1 MRAFFGGEWQA
12 GTQQIEVRNPFDGSV
27 IDTVPSLSPDDIGR
41 ALTTLAEGAA
51 IMRKMSAYD
60 RSAILRKAA
69 GLMKEREAELGRTI
83 SSEEGKILAEGNL
96 EASRARETI
105 DVSADEARQ
114 LYSDVVPLDA
124 APAATGKLGF
134 TLRVPCGI
142 VAAICPF
149 NFPLNLVAHKV
160 GPAIAG
166 GNAVII
172 KPASDTPLSALKLV
186 EILLAAGLPPQAIAC
201 VTGSGSKLGNAICT
215 DKRVRKIS
223 FTGSYEIG
231 DAICRMAGVKRVTM
245 ELGSNSPVIV
255 MDDADLEKAA
265 SMVAATGFSNA
276 GQVCISAQRILTDR
290 RIYGDFLDAL
300 QPKVQAITAGNQLD
314 PATKMGPMIREAD
327 AVRVENWVKQAVD
340 GGARKLVGGQRAGS
354 LHPATLLAD
363 VDPKMQISCD
373 ELFGPA
379 VAVTRCD
386 DVKQAIAMANDTNYG
401 LSASIFTQNI
411 DRALHF
417 AREVDSGNLHIN
429 WGTQWRA
436 DLMPY
441 GGLKDSGLG
450 KEGPKY
456 AIREMTEEKMVV
468 IHLGPV

>member
-1 MRAFFGGEWQA
+1 MRMFLCGEWQDRPEKINV
-12 GTQQIEVRNPFDGSV
+12 TNPFNGQV
-27 IDTVPSLSPDDIGR
+27 VDTVPKGTAADVDK
-41 ALTTLAEGAA
+41 ALATLVDGAKL
-51 IMRKMSAYD
+51 MRNMPAYD
-60 RSAILRKAA
+60 RSQILRKAA
-69 GLMKEREAELGRTI
+69 ALMLEREKDLGRTI
-83 SSEEGKILAEGNL
+83 SSEEGKILAEGVF

-105 DVSADEARQ
+105 DVSADEAKRVG
-114 LYSDVVPLDA
+114 SEVIPLDA
-124 APAATGKLGF
+124 APGGKGKFGF

-142 VAAICPF
+142 VAAITPF

-186 EILLAAGLPPQAIAC
+186 EILLEAGMPPQAIAC
-201 VTGSGSKLGNAICT
+201 VTGGGSEIGNALCT

-223 FTGSYEIG
+223 FTGSFEVG
-231 DAICRMAGVKRVTM
+231 EAICKMAGVKKVTM
-245 ELGSNSPVIV
+245 ELGSNSPVII

-265 SMVAATGFSNA
+265 TLVSVSGYSNA
-276 GQVCISAQRILTDR
+276 GQVCISAQRILTAGKV
-290 RIYGDFLDAL
+290 YGNFLDAL
-300 QPKVQAITAGNQLD
+300 KPKVEALKTGDQLAE
-314 PATKMGPMIREAD
+314 ATKMGPMVRERD
-327 AVRVENWVKQAVD
+327 AIRVESWINEAV
-340 GGARKLVGGQRAGS
+340 GAGAKLVTGGKRHGTIYE
-354 LHPATLLAD
+354 PTLLAD
-363 VDPKMQISCD
+363 VDPKQRISCD

-379 VAVTRCD
+379 VAVTRVND
-386 DVKQAIAMANDTNYG
+386 IEEAIRLANATNYG

-411 DRALHF
+411 DRAMRF

-450 KEGPKY
+450 KEGPYY

-468 IHLGPV
+468 FH